1 MATQDEQTSQTHAH
15 RPIRTYVAGVLS
27 LIAFILL
34 IGDWRFGWHTGPPGA
49 VVLTL
54 AVFVLISTSRVY
66 TTRLQ
71 DRIIQLEMR
80 LRLREVLPASQ
91 HPQIRELTKA
101 QLVGLRFADDAEL
114 PALVDRAVRERLSKK
129 DIKRAIKSWVPDRDR
144 T

>member
-1 MATQDEQTSQTHAH
+1 MATLEEQTYETHAH
-15 RPIRTYVAGVLS
+15 HPIQSYLAGALS

-34 IGDWRFGWHTGPPGA
+34 LGDWRFGWHTGPPGA

-54 AVFVLISTSRVY
+54 AVFVLVSTSRVY

-80 LRLREVLPASQ
+80 LRLREVLPTSQ
-91 HPQIRELTKA
+91 HPLIRELTKA

-114 PALVDRAVRERLSKK
+114 ATLVDRAVRERLSRK

>member
-1 MATQDEQTSQTHAH
+1 MAIQEPQTYETHAH
-15 RPIRTYVAGVLS
+15 RPIQSYVAGLFS
-27 LIAFILL
+27 LVAFILL
-34 IGDWRFGWHTGPPGA
+34 VGDWLFGWRTGPPGA

-54 AVFVLISTSRVY
+54 AVFVLVSTSRVY

-114 PALVDRAVRERLSKK
+114 STLADRAVRERLSRR